1 MILSTSRV
9 SAALLAAALLIAS
22 PAVADQRDE
31 KLPTL
36 FSKLASST
44 DLSVANKLA
53 SDIWSVWLHHD
64 DAEVARFMTIGIS
77 AMNQRNLEVAYNAF
91 DHVVGMA
98 PDFAEGW
105 NKRATVNFM
114 LDRVDA
120 SMRDIERTLALEPR
134 HFGALSGMGLIF
146 DTIGNP
152 GAAADAW
159 EKALGVHPHIQGA
172 RKRIKDLRRQQR
184 GRPI

>member
-1 MILSTSRV
+1 MKTAGIRVRMLLV
-9 SAALLAAALLIAS
+9 SAFILIAG
-22 PAVADQRDE
+22 PTEADQRDA
-31 KLPTL
+31 KLPPL
-36 FSKLASST
+36 FSELA
-44 DLSVANKLA
+44 A
-53 SDIWSVWLHHD
+53 SNDFDEADRAASRIWEIWLRHD

-91 DHVVGMA
+91 DHLVGMA

-114 LDRVDA
+114 LDRFDA

-146 DTIGNP
+146 DTTGNP

-159 EKALGVHPHIQGA
+159 EKALSVHPHIQGA
-172 RKRIKDLRRQQR
+172 RQRIKDLRRQQR